1 MKWNCSRLRVLLQLD
16 AIIVAQRESD
26 GNSPPP
32 VMAPP
37 APAAGVQR
45 PRTLGNCRRPGPA
58 CVPLKKGRR
67 NAKAVSA

>member
-1 MKWNCSRLRVLLQLD
+1 MELPPPHVLLQLD

-37 APAAGVQR
+37 APPPAST
-45 PRTLGNCRRPGPA
+45 PRALAMSRS
-58 CVPLKKGRR
+58 KKVGEAP
-67 NAKAVSA
+67 AKAVSA